1 MNIKTK
7 RRVRY
12 SLIILATLLLVG
24 GLWHVWSHYFSPTR
38 VAFVNYQVITLGE
51 ISKANDNPFIQ
62 IEELPVSDVEQR
74 IDHYD
79 MVFINAMGIRLTAE
93 QRDAIELAGL
103 TGTPILTTSATNPQ
117 NRIVS
122 LDSIQADT
130 LAAYLGGDSRAS
142 P

>member
-117 NRIVS
+117 NRIV
-122 LDSIQADT
+122 
-130 LAAYLGGDSRAS
+130 
-142 P
+142 